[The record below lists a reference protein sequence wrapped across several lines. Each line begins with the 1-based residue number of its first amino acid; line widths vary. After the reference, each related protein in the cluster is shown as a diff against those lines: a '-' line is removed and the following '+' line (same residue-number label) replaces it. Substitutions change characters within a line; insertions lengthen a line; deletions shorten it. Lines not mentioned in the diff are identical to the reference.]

1 MDYQDPICC
10 FDASAYLGTPDTE
23 HESAVLDVPAMI
35 GELDR
40 LYAGRLARGAELS
53 QRADGSH
60 PPQRG

>member
-40 LYAGRLARGAELS
+40 LYNTGRESEAG
-53 QRADGSH
+53 D
-60 PPQRG
+60 